1 MKKIYF
7 LLLTIITLNVFSQ
20 NLTLDTSFGNNGI
33 FLMNENSKLW
43 DVSNIIENADG
54 SIILSTARINGA
66 NPVENIVVKL
76 SANGT
81 VDTSFG
87 TNGYQVINV
96 SIDNGLAIKKQADG
110 KLILFGGQNNSK
122 IIRLLPNGQLDSTF
136 GINGEVILSGVT
148 ADNNYAGNTIIFQ
161 NDKIL
166 VLRRMN
172 LTSDRVITRYNN
184 DGAIDT
190 TFGVNGFINNIN
202 SRHIFLDS
210 TGNIVGISGNS
221 NVYKIEKFDSMGQI
235 INSFGTNGVLQV
247 NIPFAFDEVLF
258 AYMDNQNK
266 ILVSSAGDNEANSVF
281 RINADGTIDTTFT
294 YNFNLF
300 YPAIAAFQQN
310 GTSYY
315 LGGAKIDAN
324 GDSLNLY
331 LSKIND
337 TGSVDT
343 TFNSTG
349 YYLESNSN
357 IKSAQR
363 IIFNTNNILV
373 SGQYDDGTNQKVFVA
388 KYIFSTLSTQEVV
401 KTKLIQFEN
410 PIKDELKISTKE
422 EIKSMKLYNL
432 EGKLVKISLSKN
444 VNVSDLKSGIYVLKI
459 ELKNDEIITKKI
471 IKY

>member
-54 SIILSTARINGA
+54 SIILSTARINGT
-66 NPVENIVVKL
+66 NPVENVVLKL
-76 SANGT
+76 NANGT
-81 VDTSFG
+81 IDTSFG

-96 SIDNGLAIKKQADG
+96 SVDNGLAIKKQTDG
-110 KLILFGGQNNSK
+110 KLILFGGDNNAK
-122 IIRLLPNGQLDSTF
+122 IIRLLPNGLLDSNF
-136 GINGEVILSGVT
+136 GINSEVILNGVR
-148 ADNNYAGNTIIFQ
+148 ANNNYAGNTIIFQ

-166 VLRRMN
+166 LLGRMN
-172 LTSDRVITRYNN
+172 FSNDGVITRFNN
-184 DGAIDT
+184 DGTIDT

-210 TGNIVGISGNS
+210 IGNIVGISGNS

-247 NIPFAFDEVLF
+247 DIPFAFDEVLF

-266 ILVSSAGDNEANSVF
+266 ILVSSAGNNDANSVF
-281 RINADGTIDTTFT
+281 RISSDGTIDTTFT

-300 YPAIAAFQQN
+300 NHGIAAFQQN

-315 LGGAKIDAN
+315 LGGAKIYTN
-324 GDSLNLY
+324 GDLNLF

-337 TGSVDT
+337 SGSVDT

-373 SGQYDDGTNQKVFVA
+373 SGQYDDGTNKKVFVA
-388 KYIFSTLSTQEVV
+388 KYKSNTLSTQEIE
-401 KTKLIQFEN
+401 KAKLVHIEN
-410 PIKDELKISTKE
+410 PVSSHLIYSTKDNIE
-422 EIKSMKLYNL
+422 Q
-432 EGKLVKISLSKN
+432 ISLFSLDGKVIKTIYEN
-444 VNVSDLKSGIYVLKI
+444 NSDVSDLNPGIYIAEVK
-459 ELKNDEIITKKI
+459 LKNGKSIITKLLK
-471 IKY
+471 K